1 MHHALGDGN
10 AEFFSGSSCMGCEI
24 FGERHGEVREK
35 LRPCVRQNHES
46 RLPVVAEKAMSR

>member
-1 MHHALGDGN
+1 
-10 AEFFSGSSCMGCEI
+10 MGCEI